1 MVQVRKDTPEGYRIP
16 KQFRF
21 ALEIMESVSAVPI
34 QIAEQMNK
42 EYRCNCVIHDIDDRE
57 ARIAADTITIV

>member
-16 KQFRF
+16 KQFSSIP
-21 ALEIMESVSAVPI
+21 EITESISTIPI

-42 EYRCNCVIHDIDDRE
+42 EYRRNFVIHDIDDRE
-57 ARIAADTITIV
+57 ARIAADTIIIV